1 MDDFPSDASNGLGD
15 DELLL
20 SGNSSATEENNES
33 SNDRLFDS
41 EDSMSD
47 AHHFVNEA
55 LCKQYMKECSRLE
68 MLKKKLISSLSHNV
82 SIYFDFLYLFSLL
95 LYVFVFNIFMFLI
108 SGEEEA

>member
-1 MDDFPSDASNGLGD
+1 
-15 DELLL
+15 
-20 SGNSSATEENNES
+20 
-33 SNDRLFDS
+33 
-41 EDSMSD
+41 
-47 AHHFVNEA
+47 
-55 LCKQYMKECSRLE
+55 